1 MKLWQAAQSLTIKK
15 TPCHFRQKETSPV
28 PSYSP
33 ESMCPR
39 GDLNCLFMIFK
50 KGTQS
55 GDHSPDNTFDCT
67 VQTNPQNKENYRC
80 TQWCQWA
87 SKPLRSIKGTRTGR
101 ANSKQTEISG
111 VCAVWFVCLKQL
123 FWFKKKWTVRGQMLR
138 GWNGKE
144 AQCMLWVKTYQL
156 YHSKTC
162 RLVCGPYPFQC
173 TFSKK
178 SQRGGIQ
185 RLKFHISKREERQT
199 YRRFN

>member
-28 PSYSP
+28 PSYSQ
-33 ESMCPR
+33 ESMCPH

-123 FWFKKKWTVRGQMLR
+123 FWFKKKNGQCGDRCSEGGMAKR
-138 GWNGKE
+138 HSVCFGWKLTN
-144 AQCMLWVKTYQL
+144 
-156 YHSKTC
+156 
-162 RLVCGPYPFQC
+162 C
-173 TFSKK
+173 T
-178 SQRGGIQ
+178 IQ
-185 RLKFHISKREERQT
+185 KHAA
-199 YRRFN
+199 